1 MDSQRVSE
9 NFQRGSPQNLEA
21 ECSVL
26 GAILLNAS
34 CLNDVLGILKAND
47 FYREAHRKIFWAMKD
62 LSERGEPVDFITLG
76 DLLKAQGQLES
87 VGGSAYLCSFNEA
100 VPTAANVAHYAR
112 IVKQYSQRRQLIG
125 LLRDS
130 EEQAY
135 SSADDPLTI
144 VGNLTSGL
152 LELQSG
158 HFQAFHISE
167 LLPTSLK
174 DIEKAYESKGRIVG
188 VPTGL
193 GEFENSYGGLSRGDL
208 AVIGGRTS
216 MGKTSF
222 ATTIGKNAAERGYPL
237 AFVSAE
243 SPPSKIV
250 LRLLSQASGIENVR
264 LHAGILRDADFG
276 KLIAA
281 AGRLEKLPMWFL
293 GGVRSWETIKA
304 WLRGIKL
311 REPNLG
317 LIIID
322 YAQLLSAPVDEKKRY
337 LEVSK
342 ISAESKGLAIELNAA
357 VLLLSQLSR
366 DPEKQADKRPKLS
379 DLRESG
385 SLEQDADL
393 VFLLYREFYY
403 NKSKPRDLAELN
415 VAKNRDGRTGTIK
428 VRFQEETLT
437 FGDWTESAPATDIT
451 EGSHEA
457 A

>member
-222 ATTIGKNAAERGYPL
+222 ATTIGKNAGREAIPL
-237 AFVSAE
+237 RSSALKVRHRRSSSVS
-243 SPPSKIV
+243 S
-250 LRLLSQASGIENVR
+250 
-264 LHAGILRDADFG
+264 
-276 KLIAA
+276 
-281 AGRLEKLPMWFL
+281 
-293 GGVRSWETIKA
+293 
-304 WLRGIKL
+304 
-311 REPNLG
+311 
-317 LIIID
+317 
-322 YAQLLSAPVDEKKRY
+322 
-337 LEVSK
+337 
-342 ISAESKGLAIELNAA
+342 
-357 VLLLSQLSR
+357 
-366 DPEKQADKRPKLS
+366 PKLLA
-379 DLRESG
+379 LRM
-385 SLEQDADL
+385 
-393 VFLLYREFYY
+393 
-403 NKSKPRDLAELN
+403 
-415 VAKNRDGRTGTIK
+415 
-428 VRFQEETLT
+428 
-437 FGDWTESAPATDIT
+437 
-451 EGSHEA
+451 
-457 A
+457 